1 MKNTVVSLYE
11 SIYAQSNK
19 KVSLWDCLTTL
30 QEKWKDKVLRMRA
43 ESDETT
49 QNEMKKNLPCFTV
62 SGSFSGKAT
71 KSTLEKHSGF
81 IALDIDKKDNLS
93 IDNFADLKNQCKYI
107 PWVSYCG
114 YSSRGE
120 GFFLILPIADP
131 SKHQAYFDCLEKVFK
146 HFGVTLDPQCGNVNR
161 FRYASYD
168 SEPYINENAIA
179 FDYVL
184 PSKSE
189 PRTPNT
195 HQRIHSASAPSG
207 SYSEFDLREFLERNN
222 VPYTEKTY
230 NGYVA
235 YEVDCPWADTH
246 TTDSPH
252 HRDKAMV
259 WKDPSTGFCFK
270 CFHTHNNIP
279 RGWKDFRRVVELQSD
294 FGDLHI

>member
-1 MKNTVVSLYE
+1 MGLPYHLAREMERKSVADESRVRRNNSKRDEKEPTLFYRLRLLLWQSHQINTGETLRLYSTRHRQERQSLHRQLCRPEDPAREQMLRY
-11 SIYAQSNK
+11 SI
-19 KVSLWDCLTTL
+19 C
-30 QEKWKDKVLRMRA
+30 EH
-43 ESDETT
+43 
-49 QNEMKKNLPCFTV
+49 FT
-62 SGSFSGKAT
+62 S
-71 KSTLEKHSGF
+71 
-81 IALDIDKKDNLS
+81 S
-93 IDNFADLKNQCKYI
+93 IN
-107 PWVSYCG
+107 
-114 YSSRGE
+114 RE
-120 GFFLILPIADP
+120 G
-131 SKHQAYFDCLEKVFK
+131 DCLEKVFK

-168 SEPYINENAIA
+168 PEPYINENALA

-235 YEVDCPWADTH
+235 FEVDCPWADTH
-246 TTDSPH
+246 TTDSPD

-259 WKDPSTGFCFK
+259 WRDPSNGFCFK

-279 RGWKDFRRVVELQSD
+279 KGWKDFRRVVELQSD